1 MEISNE
7 LRDYVRVQDKRI
19 NVALGQELTS
29 VYKQI
34 TGKKR
39 LDLSCAS
46 CINTAVKIVRNYIDH
61 HEPVAQYEL
70 EGEPTGNIYTLE
82 FLESLS
88 LSELRE
94 LDSSIKS
101 NSSSGW
107 IAKYIA
113 KHGI

>member
-7 LRDYVRVQDKRI
+7 LREYVRVQDKRI
-19 NVALGQELTS
+19 NVALSQELTS

-39 LDLSCAS
+39 LSLSCAS
-46 CINTAVKIVRNYIDH
+46 CINTAVKIVRNYIDY
-61 HEPVAQYEL
+61 HEPVTQYEL
-70 EGEPTGNIYTLE
+70 EAETTGNIYTLE

-94 LDSSIKS
+94 LDLSIKS
-101 NSSSGW
+101 NSASGW